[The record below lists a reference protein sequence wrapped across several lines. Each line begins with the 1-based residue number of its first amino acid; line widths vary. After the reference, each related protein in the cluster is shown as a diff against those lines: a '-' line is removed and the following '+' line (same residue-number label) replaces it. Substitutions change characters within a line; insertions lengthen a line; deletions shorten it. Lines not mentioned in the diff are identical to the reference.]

1 MSFASFF
8 RNGNFMGLLL
18 ANTILGSA
26 MPMLL
31 ILGGLTGLFLAPNA
45 TLVTLPAS
53 IQTLAGLLAAAPFSL
68 LMGRLGRRFG
78 FAIGGV
84 LAIIG
89 AVTGA
94 FSLMT
99 GNFMLL
105 CLGHFILGA
114 ALTSFQYFRFAA
126 AEVVSSEWQ
135 PVAIS
140 LMLTSGLVAAIVG
153 PQIFIMAKD
162 ALAPIPLAGAYAALS
177 GVVLVG
183 MVPLILV
190 RIPAPQLKQRKER
203 TSILASLAVLRR
215 QPVRRAVG
223 IAAISQGVMI
233 FMMIPTPVAM
243 LGCGFTEAVAGD
255 VIRWH
260 VVAMFAPSF
269 VTGFLIKWYG
279 QQRVAVIGLLVLMI
293 AALAAAIG
301 LSSIHFYGSLILLGI
316 GWNFS
321 FIGATSMLATAV
333 LNEEKSTA
341 QGINDT
347 IIALVSTICAL
358 AAGLVVTGPGW
369 AVVAIVSALIVLLA
383 IGMLALNKTAPVKIA
398 TTKEETPNA

>member
-1 MSFASFF
+1 
-8 RNGNFMGLLL
+8 
-18 ANTILGSA
+18 
-26 MPMLL
+26 
-31 ILGGLTGLFLAPNA
+31 
-45 TLVTLPAS
+45 
-53 IQTLAGLLAAAPFSL
+53 
-68 LMGRLGRRFG
+68 
-78 FAIGGV
+78 
-84 LAIIG
+84 
-89 AVTGA
+89 
-94 FSLMT
+94 
-99 GNFMLL
+99 
-105 CLGHFILGA
+105 
-114 ALTSFQYFRFAA
+114 
-126 AEVVSSEWQ
+126 
-135 PVAIS
+135 
-140 LMLTSGLVAAIVG
+140 
-153 PQIFIMAKD
+153 
-162 ALAPIPLAGAYAALS
+162 
-177 GVVLVG
+177 
-183 MVPLILV
+183 
-190 RIPAPQLKQRKER
+190 
-203 TSILASLAVLRR
+203 
-215 QPVRRAVG
+215 
-223 IAAISQGVMI
+223 
-233 FMMIPTPVAM
+233 MMIPTPVAM